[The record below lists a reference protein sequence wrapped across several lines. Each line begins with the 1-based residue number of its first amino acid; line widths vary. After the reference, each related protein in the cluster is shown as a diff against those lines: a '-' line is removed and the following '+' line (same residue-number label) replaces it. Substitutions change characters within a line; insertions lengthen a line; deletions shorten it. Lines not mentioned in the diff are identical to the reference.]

1 MNRTVRLVQV
11 VVLILAA
18 CAFSVSAAVA
28 QQQPQIT
35 EITGTIDNTL
45 WSKDYALPLQE
56 GQSVLI
62 TVEATSGDLDTY
74 VELYSPSNLLVSAN
88 DDRNTVGGIYDSALG
103 YTALTT
109 GTYNV
114 RVTRYEQQTGTSTG
128 DYLLTITVGDASILS
143 ALQTL
148 FTRVELSGPTQT
160 VDTPNF
166 RIHYTTQGRD
176 AVTQEYLDAL
186 VAAAE
191 EVWDIEINQMGWP
204 PPPSDNGAGGDNR
217 YDFYIM
223 DLIGSGEGALGITSP
238 ESFVGDHPA
247 TPEIETNAS
256 TSYILVENDMQDV
269 SRQSHATDISLMRAT
284 VGHEFH
290 HAIQFGYDAAEPNGW
305 FFEATATWMETAAMG
320 KDEDAT
326 GYVDVSYSY
335 PEICFATSSDPEGG
349 AIRYGDWTFIEML
362 SLDYGMTAVQDLWR
376 QIANFDNLEA
386 LDAFASGRGEAM
398 SDIVARWRL
407 RNLARDYVLAPRFN
421 ATVWLENT
429 ITEPGRWTFT
439 GQGIQE
445 LAANY
450 FAFDADPGTYYAGL
464 VNDDGQLEL
473 YGAGISGATMDVFRL
488 GRGGSFDT
496 SSYDFF
502 YLMVFK
508 PQWDNDPESCVY
520 DRYDIDIAISKDP
533 VAEPMRSVSALNFAP
548 LR

>member
-1 MNRTVRLVQV
+1 MQV
-11 VVLILAA
+11 ITLIVAA
-18 CAFSVSAAVA
+18 CAFGVSAAVA
-28 QQQPQIT
+28 QQQPQVT
-35 EITGTIDNTL
+35 EITGAIDNTL
-45 WSKDYALPLQE
+45 WSKDYPLYLQE

-74 VELYSPSNLLVSAN
+74 LELYSPANLLVSAN
-88 DDRNTVGGIYDSALG
+88 DDRNTFAGIYDSALG

-109 GTYNV
+109 GTYTV
-114 RVTRYEQQTGTSTG
+114 RVTRYEQENGTSTG
-128 DYLLTITVGDASILS
+128 SYRLTITVGDASILS

-148 FTRVELSGPTQT
+148 FTRVELSGPVQT
-160 VDTPNF
+160 LDTPNF
-166 RIHYTTQGRD
+166 RIHYTTQGAD
-176 AVTQEYLDAL
+176 AVAQEYLNA
-186 VAAAE
+186 VASTVE
-191 EVWDIEINQMGWP
+191 EVWEIEVNQMGWP

-217 YDFYIM
+217 YDFYIV

-256 TSYILVENDMQDV
+256 TSYILLENDMDDV
-269 SRQSHATDISLMRAT
+269 RRQNNATDISLMRAT
-284 VGHEFH
+284 IGHEFH
-290 HAIQFGYDAAEPNGW
+290 HAIQFGFDAAEPNGW

-335 PEICFATSSDPEGG
+335 PEVCFGTSSDPEGG

-362 SLDYGMTAVQDLWR
+362 SLDYGMNSIQELWR
-376 QIANFDNLEA
+376 HIANYDNLEA
-386 LDAFASGRGEAM
+386 LDAFSRARGEEMA
-398 SDIVARWRL
+398 DIVARWRL

-450 FAFDADPGTYYAGL
+450 FAFDAAPGTYYAGL

-473 YGAGISGATMDVFRL
+473 YGAGIRGTVMDVFNL
-488 GRGGSFDT
+488 GRGGTFDT
-496 SSYDFF
+496 TSYDFF

-508 PQWDNDPESCVY
+508 PQWDNDPEACVY
-520 DRYDIDIAISKDP
+520 DRYDIDVAVSKDL
-533 VAEPMRSVSALNFAP
+533 VAAPMRSVSALHFAP